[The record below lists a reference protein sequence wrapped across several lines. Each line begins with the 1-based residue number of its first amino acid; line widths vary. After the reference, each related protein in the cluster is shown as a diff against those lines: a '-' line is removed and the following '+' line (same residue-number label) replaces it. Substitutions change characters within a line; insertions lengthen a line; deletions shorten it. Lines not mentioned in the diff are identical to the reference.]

1 MDKNNLIVMSSLIM
15 EFIISI
21 THSYYIIDI
30 IEYNYS
36 GWLCSPHIKAS
47 LEIMLLNCRL
57 KIFVPMMVWGCLVLI
72 PINKTDNELKLY
84 KEANPDFSYGV
95 VDTISIANV
104 HDKSKRLVELMFLNP
119 YGTWGLNYTAI

>member
-1 MDKNNLIVMSSLIM
+1 MSSLIM

-21 THSYYIIDI
+21 PHSYHIVDI
-30 IEYNYS
+30 KEYNYID
-36 GWLCSPHIKAS
+36 WVCLPHIKAS
-47 LEIMLLNCRL
+47 LEMLLNDSL

-72 PINKTDNELKLY
+72 PINKTDNELTSY